1 MFHKVPT
8 RVWAIVLVGLAL
20 SACTTDSGYT
30 PGSTALCQP
39 GVCVG
44 STPDSTPTSI
54 LEMMP

>member
-1 MFHKVPT
+1 MSHTVPT
-8 RVWAIVLVGLAL
+8 SVWAIGLIGLAL
-20 SACTTDSGYT
+20 SGCTSDNSFS
-30 PGSTALCQP
+30 PSATASCQP